1 MEKKEDKLV
10 WLGYAMLVAYN
21 IIALSGVFEN
31 PLNQNFHKFYI
42 ENFGTLCLMEFV
54 VVVSLFVNMIL
65 NYDKFKSG
73 INKVHLII
81 TGLSFVC
88 FLVKVIFFFMG
99 VFKVM

>member
-10 WLGYAMLVAYN
+10 WSGYLLLLGYN
-21 IIALSGVFEN
+21 SIALSGVFEN
-31 PLNQNFHKFYI
+31 PLNQNFYKFYI

-54 VVVSLFVNMIL
+54 VVAALFVNMIL

-88 FLVKVIFFFMG
+88 LLVKVIFFFMG

>member
-10 WLGYAMLVAYN
+10 WIGYVILIAYN
-21 IIALSGVFEN
+21 FIALSGVFEN
-31 PLNQNFHKFYI
+31 PLNMSFHKFYI

-54 VVVSLFVNMIL
+54 VVASLFVNMIL

-73 INKVHLII
+73 INKVHLVL
-81 TGLSFVC
+81 TGLCLIC
-88 FLVKVIFFFMG
+88 FLIKVIFFFMG